1 MVKRYVW
8 FGAALLAQI
17 GILAALPLGRNE
29 SGKRIWLSAK
39 VTNLRD
45 VMRGSGIRLKYDIER
60 LEDRRMRGET
70 VYTTLRRQSD
80 STWSVD
86 TAWADR
92 PSDVSPASILI
103 RGKTARRWEPIHV
116 ILRKKSDGTWL
127 ADSVAIGQ
135 VDTPF
140 RNVESHRAVADC
152 FGPEGLR
159 GPGNR
164 LLRCQGKSAKADH
177 PGNPEASGGLRCAR
191 PGRPAGTCVAPGT
204 SGPGTGVQILAHLL
218 IYQNSHG

>member
-140 RNVESHRAVADC
+140 RNVESHRAVATASVPRD
-152 FGPEGLR
+152 FVDLGIGYYDVKENLRKRIIQEIRKHPEDFAALVQVDPQGRASLLGLR
-159 GPGNR
+159 VQDR
-164 LLRCQGKSAKADH
+164 EFRF
-177 PGNPEASGGLRCAR
+177 EAW
-191 PGRPAGTCVAPGT
+191 
-204 SGPGTGVQILAHLL
+204 
-218 IYQNSHG
+218 

>member
-140 RNVESHRAVADC
+140 RNVESHRAVATASVPRD
-152 FGPEGLR
+152 FVDLGIGYYDVKENLRKRIIQEIRKHPEDFAALVQVDPQGR
-159 GPGNR
+159 AS
-164 LLRCQGKSAKADH
+164 LLGFR
-177 PGNPEASGGLRCAR
+177 
-191 PGRPAGTCVAPGT
+191 
-204 SGPGTGVQILAHLL
+204 VQDREFRF
-218 IYQNSHG
+218 

>member
-140 RNVESHRAVADC
+140 RNFESHRAVATASVPRD
-152 FGPEGLR
+152 FVDLGIGYYDVKENLRKRIIQEIRKHPEDFAALVQVD
-159 GPGNR
+159 P
-164 LLRCQGKSAKADH
+164 QGRASLWDFRVQDREFRF
-177 PGNPEASGGLRCAR
+177 EAW
-191 PGRPAGTCVAPGT
+191 
-204 SGPGTGVQILAHLL
+204 
-218 IYQNSHG
+218 

>member
-8 FGAALLAQI
+8 FGVALLAQI

-29 SGKRIWLSAK
+29 SGKGIWLSAK

-60 LEDRRMRGET
+60 LEERRKRGET

-116 ILRKKSDGTWL
+116 ILRQKSDGTWL

-140 RNVESHRAVADC
+140 GNVESHRAVATASVPRDYVDLGIGYC
-152 FGPEGLR
+152 DVPDGLR
-159 GPGNR
+159 KRIVRDIRKHPEQFAALVQVDPQGR
-164 LLRCQGKSAKADH
+164 ASLL
-177 PGNPEASGGLRCAR
+177 GLR
-191 PGRPAGTCVAPGT
+191 
-204 SGPGTGVQILAHLL
+204 VQEREFRFETW
-218 IYQNSHG
+218 

>member
-1 MVKRYVW
+1 
-8 FGAALLAQI
+8 
-17 GILAALPLGRNE
+17 
-29 SGKRIWLSAK
+29 
-39 VTNLRD
+39 
-45 VMRGSGIRLKYDIER
+45 MRGSGIRLKYDIER
-60 LEDRRMRGET
+60 LEDRRKRGET

-140 RNVESHRAVADC
+140 RNVESHRAVATASVPRD
-152 FGPEGLR
+152 FVDLGIGYYDVPDGLR
-159 GPGNR
+159 KR
-164 LLRCQGKSAKADH
+164 IVRDIRKH
-177 PGNPEASGGLRCAR
+177 PGDFAALVQVDPKGRASLLGFR
-191 PGRPAGTCVAPGT
+191 
-204 SGPGTGVQILAHLL
+204 VQD
-218 IYQNSHG
+218 SVFRF

>member
-29 SGKRIWLSAK
+29 PGKRIWLPAK
-39 VTNLRD
+39 VTNLRNA
-45 VMRGSGIRLKYDIER
+45 MRGSGIRLKYDIER
-60 LEDRRMRGET
+60 IEERRKRGET
-70 VYTTLRRQSD
+70 VYATLRRQAD
-80 STWSVD
+80 STWSVE

-92 PSDVSPASILI
+92 PLDVSPASILI

-116 ILRKKSDGTWL
+116 ILRQKSDGTWL

-140 RNVESHRAVADC
+140 RNVESHRAVATASVPRD
-152 FGPEGLR
+152 FVDLGIGYFDVKENLRKRIVQDIRKHPEQFAALVQVDPEGR
-159 GPGNR
+159 AS
-164 LLRCQGKSAKADH
+164 LLGFR
-177 PGNPEASGGLRCAR
+177 
-191 PGRPAGTCVAPGT
+191 
-204 SGPGTGVQILAHLL
+204 VQDREFRFETW
-218 IYQNSHG
+218 